1 MKLSN
6 IVLLSLLLVFINA
19 CSRIQDSIVG
29 SWKDPEK
36 RNSCMVFNK
45 DGTFTSSGGG
55 LTVSGSY
62 TFTNGNQMTMKFEQ
76 SMFGV
81 EAVATQVSIEGNTL
95 VVSDQKSSQ
104 NIMKL
109 ERAQCQ

>member
-62 TFTNGNQMTMKFEQ
+62 TFTNGNQMTMKLND

-81 EAVATQVSIEGNTL
+81 EAMDTNVSIEGNNL
-95 VVSDQKSSQ
+95 MVSDKKSSQ
-104 NIMKL
+104 TLMKL